1 MSVTRYKRQPDA
13 AERARNAVL
22 GVMNARKEPA
32 KPASPAEPAAAAR
45 KAGQESAPSSSPR
58 VMRIS
63 ENARSKARQKG
74 GKQALSQVTHE
85 AVSRALF
92 KPYEPPPGVLPPNLE
107 PKAAMDSQL
116 EAWAQTGYTNVATGA
131 LFGVQNAF
139 VSAFQEGVTFLG
151 YAYLAELTQR
161 PEYRRISERIAIEMT
176 RKWIRLTVSSD
187 DTKDEN
193 EDGVDD
199 DTGEQLGTDAKRAS
213 KKRTRRTKKDLDK
226 RVKEIDEELRRL
238 NVREAFKKVAEND
251 GWMGRAHIYLDT
263 GDTNDL
269 DELRTPIGDGADE
282 VSVAKFGGERD
293 FLKAV
298 KPVEAIWCYPSRYNA
313 SDPLQPDW
321 YNPSMWFCMAKE
333 LHCSR
338 LLTFVGREV
347 PDILKPA
354 YAFGGLALSQMA
366 KPYVDNWLRT
376 RQAVA
381 DLIESF
387 SVSGIYTNMQGAL
400 SGSDGEEVFARVDM
414 FNNTR
419 SNRGS
424 MVLDK
429 DTEEFFNISTPLGTL
444 DHLQAQSQEQMSSV
458 CGIPIVVLLGITPTG
473 LNASSEGE
481 IRVFYDFIH
490 AFQEQLFRRRLQTV
504 INFVQLSKFGDVAP
518 EIGFEFEPLWALDEK
533 GEAEVNKIKA
543 ETGVILVDGGVI
555 STEEERSRLA
565 KDPGSGYDGL
575 DPADLPPEPEPPLD
589 GPNAPDPFSNKG
601 ETDDGDD
608 SGFADDASPFV
619 LAGDAFNEADHP
631 RVKGGAEAGQFAPAG
646 GDVGTVEKMLTPDE
660 KAFVDKQYG

>member
-1 MSVTRYKRQPDA
+1 MTVNRYKRENDP
-13 AERARNAVL
+13 AERARKAVL

-32 KPASPAEPAAAAR
+32 QPASAAEPAKTGR
-45 KAGQESAPSSSPR
+45 KAGEEPASLDRKPLKVSPNTLAK
-58 VMRIS
+58 S
-63 ENARSKARQKG
+63 RQKG
-74 GKQALSQVTHE
+74 GARARAQATQEQAMVE
-85 AVSRALF
+85 VF
-92 KPYEPPPGVLPPNLE
+92 KPYKPAPGVLPDNTE
-107 PKAAMDSQL
+107 PKLAMDDALQS
-116 EAWAQTGYTNVATGA
+116 WAQNGYAEAASGST
-131 LFGVQNAF
+131 FGIQNAF

-176 RKWIRLTVSSD
+176 RKWIRLTVASD
-187 DTKDEN
+187 DSRDEN
-193 EDGVDD
+193 GDDLDD
-199 DTGEQLGTDAKRAS
+199 DTGEQLGTDARAPKKSPKRS
-213 KKRTRRTKKDLDK
+213 KKALDK
-226 RVKEIDEELRRL
+226 RVKEIDEELKRL
-238 NVREAFKKVAEND
+238 NVREAFKRVAEND
-251 GWMGRAHIYLDT
+251 GWMGRSHLYLDT
-263 GDTNDL
+263 GSTDDL
-269 DELRTPIGDGADE
+269 EELKTPIGDGADD
-282 VSVAKFGGERD
+282 VSIAKFSGKRD

-333 LHCSR
+333 LHRSR
-338 LLTFVGREV
+338 LMTFVGREV

-387 SVSGIYTNMQGAL
+387 SVSGIYTNMQAAL
-400 SGSDGEEVFARVDM
+400 TGGDGTEVFDRVDM

-429 DTEEFFNISTPLGTL
+429 DTEEYFNISTPLGTL

-481 IRVFYDFIH
+481 IRVFYDFI
-490 AFQEQLFRRRLQTV
+490 AAYQEQLFRRHLQTV

-543 ETGVILVDGGVI
+543 ETGVILVDGGVL
-555 STEEERSRLA
+555 SAEEERARLA

-575 DPADLPPEPEPPLD
+575 DPADMPPTPEPID
-589 GPNAPDPFSNKG
+589 GENEPDPFSNKG
-601 ETDDGDD
+601 EGGDDND
-608 SGFADDASPFV
+608 SGFT
-619 LAGDAFNEADHP
+619 EA
-631 RVKGGAEAGQFAPAG
+631 
-646 GDVGTVEKMLTPDE
+646 EK
-660 KAFVDKQYG
+660 